1 MRCASSL
8 KYPFVSIV
16 VSNHNGKKLNILE
29 ECIDSVMNL
38 SYNNFE
44 VIFVDNVSDDDSVNF
59 VKTKYKGHLKIIEN
73 NINNYTKGLNEAINQ
88 SLGEYVFL
96 VSNDAVVRRSCL
108 DELIVAME
116 KDPQLVI
123 AQPKLLSYSHP
134 NLIDCVGGTMDI
146 YGTPVE
152 INRNMVDNPAE
163 KGVIETL
170 SIEAVYIIRKSM
182 LSQVG
187 LFDEKFV
194 IGYDDTDL
202 ALRARLKGYKVAV
215 VLEAVAYHRRAVT
228 SIAPDVLVEIKG
240 HFYKNRIAT
249 FIKDY
254 EFTNVIKAIPIA
266 VFIYF
271 LVMLTDLRKKDVP
284 LATER
289 VQSLLWVLKN
299 LKYLF
304 TQRAVIQNH
313 VRQIT
318 DKSLKQLFAP
328 NQLMVMLMDYSKLNK
343 ARN

>member
-1 MRCASSL
+1 M
-8 KYPFVSIV
+8 

-29 ECIDSVMNL
+29 ECIDSVMEL

-59 VKTKYKGHLKIIEN
+59 IETKYRGHLKIIEN
-73 NINNYTKGLNEAINQ
+73 SINNYTKGLNEAINQ
-88 SLGEYVFL
+88 SLGKYVFL

-108 DELIVAME
+108 DQLVIAME
-116 KDPQLVI
+116 KDPQLAI

-134 NLIDCVGGTMDI
+134 NLIDCIGGTMDI
-146 YGTPVE
+146 YGNPVE
-152 INRNMVDNPAE
+152 INRNKIDNPAE

-170 SIEAVYIIRKSM
+170 SIEAVYIIRKHV
-182 LSQVG
+182 LSQIG

-215 VLEAVAYHRRAVT
+215 VLEAVAFHRRAVT
-228 SIAPDVLVEIKG
+228 SIVLDVLVPIKG

-254 EFTNVIKAIPIA
+254 EFNNLIRA
-266 VFIYF
+266 VPVAVGIYF
-271 LVMLTDLRKKDVP
+271 VVMLTDLRKKNVL

-289 VQSLLWVLKN
+289 VRSVIWVFNN
-299 LKYLF
+299 LKYLPME
-304 TQRAVIQNH
+304 RAVIQNQL
-313 VRQIT
+313 RQIS
-318 DKSLKQLFAP
+318 DKSLERFFAP
-328 NQLMVMLMDYSKLNK
+328 NQLLIMFMDYSKLNK
-343 ARN
+343 PSGQRS